1 MAYESCFFF
10 FSSRRRHTRC
20 SRDWSSDECSSDLL
34 KTGQDADL
42 GGVTDTGGDFA
53 GQNGGHQFV
62 ASGLVEDKRCPGN
75 KLAAS
80 RQQNNVL
87 EKLQRPRAAAILVVD
102 FAVHVIGIGQVN
114 QPGARFEVA
123 VVSASKPQGT
133 RRTPLLFRPFLEIE
147 EHELARGKKKTGV

>member
-1 MAYESCFFF
+1 MTLCRYCLFFFFF

-20 SRDWSSDECSSDLL
+20 SRDWSSDVCSSDL
-34 KTGQDADL
+34 
-42 GGVTDTGGDFA
+42 
-53 GQNGGHQFV
+53 
-62 ASGLVEDKRCPGN
+62 DKRCPGN